1 MHKVVIENM
10 MPTAGIDIK
19 NQLINSGLEIN
30 RDFVWR
36 YHGAQ
41 YNSDG
46 YQEVAPR
53 QVVFEFT
60 NPADATFFKL
70 KWT

>member
-36 YHGAQ
+36 YQSAQ